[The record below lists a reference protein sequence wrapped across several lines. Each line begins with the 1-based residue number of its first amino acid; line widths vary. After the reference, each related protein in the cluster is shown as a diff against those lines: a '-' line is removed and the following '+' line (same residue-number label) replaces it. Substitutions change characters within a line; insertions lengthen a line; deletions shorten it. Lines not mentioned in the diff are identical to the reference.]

1 MGFSSWLS
9 GTPSY
14 LKSLPRAERNPA
26 CTARG
31 GAGDR
36 GPVRA
41 VQAGERAWVAGAGL
55 GLSGGGGGACRMLGV
70 EWAATTSHTVL
81 QVQSVLE
88 QSSPWKEHRAVSLP
102 QELLGSSWDSKAPAW
117 VLLEECGLELQVDVP
132 QVHWQPDAQ
141 GRTSALYACLV
152 LLPHLSQD
160 SA

>member
-1 MGFSSWLS
+1 M
-9 GTPSY
+9 
-14 LKSLPRAERNPA
+14 
-26 CTARG
+26 
-31 GAGDR
+31 
-36 GPVRA
+36 
-41 VQAGERAWVAGAGL
+41 AGAGL
-55 GLSGGGGGACRMLGV
+55 GLSGGGGTCRMLGV

-102 QELLGSSWDSKAPAW
+102 QELLGSSWDPKAPAW
-117 VLLEECGLELQVDVP
+117 VLLEECGLELRVDVP